1 MQMADHYSPQWA
13 LKETTYFDHETH
25 RFRVGDLEIEGGRI
39 HAVKPPGTS
48 TFEQAVPAREWV
60 CTPGL
65 VNVLAGA
72 PLIDGAPERLLSAG
86 MTTAGT
92 LYATARE
99 CIVAATRTRLRLVT
113 RLILNPFARARSQ
126 QRQPDAEA
134 RAPEIHALER
144 LNALVRCNGGRFSI
158 AMHCP
163 SIVSAYELVYAQN
176 LATALRLNL
185 SFVLSDNARSARA
198 FRERFYSSETHLLS
212 YLQLLRPGTTV
223 LGLSQLTRADIDMLA
238 HSGADVPGLKAISTP
253 QRRTRGHR
261 RAPAGTASAGS
272 RSGLFCG
279 GCASCRDVDACV
291 DAVTVSAAAAL
302 GEPACGRIAPGMRA
316 DLCLFA
322 PPGTDPLGGGSETFV
337 QLFESRRPDAVIVG
351 GTLALGEWNT
361 PIHDKAGLDVG
372 RTHRREPA
380 PPLSHCR

>member
-144 LNALVRCNGGRFSI
+144 LNALVRCNGGRFRLRCI
-158 AMHCP
+158 ARRSSRRTSSSMPRTLRRRCGSTSVSCCP
-163 SIVSAYELVYAQN
+163 TMRDPRARFVSAFIAAKHICSVICSCSG
-176 LATALRLNL
+176 LAR
-185 SFVLSDNARSARA
+185 RSW
-198 FRERFYSSETHLLS
+198 
-212 YLQLLRPGTTV
+212 
-223 LGLSQLTRADIDMLA
+223 
-238 HSGADVPGLKAISTP
+238 
-253 QRRTRGHR
+253 
-261 RAPAGTASAGS
+261 GS
-272 RSGLFCG
+272 RS
-279 GCASCRDVDACV
+279 
-291 DAVTVSAAAAL
+291 
-302 GEPACGRIAPGMRA
+302 
-316 DLCLFA
+316 
-322 PPGTDPLGGGSETFV
+322 
-337 QLFESRRPDAVIVG
+337 
-351 GTLALGEWNT
+351 
-361 PIHDKAGLDVG
+361 
-372 RTHRREPA
+372 
-380 PPLSHCR
+380 